1 MHTVKIS
8 PFIAFELSCSN
19 EGLNPSDGEL
29 YTAQLPLLEAQFAPG
44 TYKVN
49 DVALREFKS
58 WADYGLYCAKD
69 NWGTP
74 EIGRISGFRAFL
86 KQTTALVAKLEAR
99 RAEEQTIANILDS
112 ITA

>member
-19 EGLNPSDGEL
+19 DGLNPSDGEL
-29 YTAQLPLLEAQFAPG
+29 YTALLPLLEAGFAPG

-49 DVALREFKS
+49 EVALREFRS
-58 WADYGLYCAKD
+58 WADYGLDCALHD
-69 NWGTP
+69 DYR
-74 EIGRISGFRAFL
+74 EIGRVSGFRAFL

>member
-19 EGLNPSDGEL
+19 EGLSPSDGEL
-29 YTAQLPLLEAQFAPG
+29 YTALLPLLEAGFAPG

-49 DVALREFKS
+49 DVALREFRS
-58 WADYGLYCAKD
+58 WADYGLDCAKD
-69 NWGTP
+69 DWQP

-86 KQTTALVAKLEAR
+86 KQVT
-99 RAEEQTIANILDS
+99 NI
-112 ITA
+112 ITSKEN